1 MIRINHLRIMYSM
14 SLFAETRSSLS
25 FRQRGRNRDQAPAGG
40 SEAAAA
46 AVTVIQSLSDS
57 ESGPERPVWAAGKA
71 DSLGLSLG
79 GPQPAA
85 AAALSHRDWRSLRG
99 RTGRLSECK
108 CNRHES
114 IVRLLA

>member
-1 MIRINHLRIMYSM
+1 M

-46 AVTVIQSLSDS
+46 VTVIQSLSDS

-71 DSLGLSLG
+71 DRLSLG